1 LVILGNRGVRYVGIL
16 ESLSMLKKLVAAL
29 FFREQRFWTVEEVRA
44 LIVKGDLSAAY
55 EATSRLNAM
64 TPNLEPTRSCIC
76 AEIAFRQNRDDEA
89 ESGFRNVLRE
99 LPGFAD
105 AHYGL
110 SLILLEQGYTDIAVE
125 HAIFAKNV
133 NPNDARYLAQLG
145 LCNVTAGNFPGAEI
159 PLRQAIRLNDLDKA
173 SWNNLGVVLR
183 SKGLPGEAF
192 TCFEIALKLD
202 PTFCLALQNLE
213 RLENEIKDSGS
224 VRVPHGSTHAAG
236 VNNSDTQLL
245 DWELEWALVEEHRK
259 KDRIDL
265 AIKKAEMIALDWPD
279 LSGPVCKLAMLYVR
293 LGDLPAGIDALG
305 AFLHAYPESAEAH
318 ACLGSVYM
326 EANENALAAEHL
338 KLAHEKGLEGIQLLN
353 DLAQIFNRLEK
364 SSEAVEFR
372 RLAHAQE
379 PSSST
384 RAQLAGSLVTAC
396 QYTEAIELFEAL
408 LEEDPSSEN
417 LVLGSY
423 ATAQAYQGQFEK
435 ALALMDKALS
445 IQSRDAS
452 LRLLRAQINLLLGDF
467 KQGWEDYSYRGLA
480 YTKQF
485 RVLPFAKWR
494 GEDLNGKSIVVLAE
508 QGLGDQVMF
517 ASCLPDLLKLNPA
530 KITVEAIDR
539 VAPTLARSFP
549 ECEVIHSRQDKGMKW
564 AKELENVDYFVPL
577 GNLPFYFR
585 NSVSAFPGTPY
596 LKPDSDRVSFWR
608 DKLAGIGPKPWIG
621 VSWRGGVQSTRK
633 VVRSMSPTD
642 LAPMSQS
649 IKATWINLQYGD
661 VADDLVLAENSNFQL
676 VHWPEAISNL
686 DEFAALIEALDCVVT
701 VCNTTVHYA
710 GALGKK
716 VLVMAPKVPEWRYG
730 LNNTHMPWYAD
741 VAVIRQ
747 QEAGNWA
754 TVIQV
759 VNEQLSKLF
768 PQQET

>member
-1 LVILGNRGVRYVGIL
+1 
-16 ESLSMLKKLVAAL
+16 MLKKLVAAL

-44 LIVKGDLSAAY
+44 LIVKGDLSAAH
-55 EATSRLNAM
+55 EATSRLYAM
-64 TPNLEPTRSCIC
+64 TPNLEPTKTCIF

-89 ESGFRNVLRE
+89 ESGYRNVLRE

-110 SLILLEQGYTDIAVE
+110 SLILLEQGYTDIAIE
-125 HAIFAKNV
+125 HAIFAKTV

-145 LCNVTAGNFPGAEI
+145 LCNVTAGNFPSAEI

-202 PTFCLALQNLE
+202 PTFRLALQNLE
-213 RLENEIKDSGS
+213 RLEDEIKDSGS
-224 VRVPHGSTHAAG
+224 VRVARASTHASG
-236 VNNSDTQLL
+236 VDDSGQQLL
-245 DWELEWALVEEHRK
+245 DWELEWELVEEHRK
-259 KDRIDL
+259 KDHADL
-265 AIKKAEMIALDWPD
+265 AIKKAESIAIDWPD
-279 LSGPVCKLAMLYVR
+279 LSGPVCKLAVLYIR
-293 LGDLPAGIDALG
+293 LGDLPAGIDVLS
-305 AFLHAYPESAEAH
+305 AFLHRYPENAEAH

-326 EANENALAAEHL
+326 EANENALAVEHL
-338 KLAHEKGLEGIQLLN
+338 KLAHEKGLEGVQLLN
-353 DLAQIFNRLEK
+353 DLAQILNRLEK

-372 RLAHAQE
+372 RLAHALE

-384 RAQLAGSLVTAC
+384 RAQLAGALVTAC
-396 QYTEAIELFEAL
+396 QYEEAIELFEAL
-408 LEEDPSSEN
+408 LEEDPSSESHF
-417 LVLGSY
+417 LGSY

-435 ALALMDKALS
+435 ALILMDKALS

-467 KQGWEDYSYRGLA
+467 HQGWEDYSYRGLA

-485 RVLPFAKWR
+485 RVLPFAKWQ
-494 GEDLNGKSIVVLAE
+494 GEDLTGKSIVVLAE

-517 ASCLPDLLKLNPA
+517 ASCLPDLLKLNPG
-530 KITVEAIDR
+530 KITVEAIAR

-549 ECEVIHSRQDKGMKW
+549 ECEIIHSNQDKRMKW
-564 AKELENVDYFVPL
+564 AKELENIDYFVPL

-585 NSVSAFPGTPY
+585 TSLVAFPGTPY
-596 LKPDSDRVSFWR
+596 LKPDPDRVSFWR
-608 DKLAGIGPKPWIG
+608 DKLMAIGPKPWIG

-633 VVRSMSPTD
+633 VVRSMSPAD
-642 LAPMSQS
+642 LAPISQN
-649 IKATWINLQYGD
+649 IKATWINLQYGN
-661 VADDLVLAENSNFQL
+661 VVDDLVLAENSNFQL
-676 VHWPEAISNL
+676 VHWPEAIADL
-686 DEFAALIEALDCVVT
+686 DEFAALVEALDCVVT

-710 GALGKK
+710 GAIGKK
-716 VLVMAPKVPEWRYG
+716 VFVMAPRVPEWRYG

-747 QEAGNWA
+747 DEAGDW
-754 TVIQV
+754 TSVIREV
-759 VNEQLSKLF
+759 SEQLGKTFS
-768 PQQET
+768 QNQT